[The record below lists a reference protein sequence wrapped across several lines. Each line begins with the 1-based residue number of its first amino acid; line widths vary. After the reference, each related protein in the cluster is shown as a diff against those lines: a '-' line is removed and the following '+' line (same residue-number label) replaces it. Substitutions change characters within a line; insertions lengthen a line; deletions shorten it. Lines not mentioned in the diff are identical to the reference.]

1 MGARNSS
8 NVQTEPEIPHTEH
21 NPQDG
26 TFVGIPT
33 AVVEHFKSAFL
44 SRKQELVDAILNY
57 YKGHPGAKRDL
68 LREISKHMVRV
79 CFDPQYRNVS
89 PLPLISFFGPVPAA
103 RLECRNTLLMDRTV
117 AAGTYGEVWMAR
129 VNGHPVA
136 VKISKG
142 NGQQSLLEEAML
154 LILLTSSLSRACFED
169 HMRTLEVDGLTALPF
184 PQVNFLVRNA
194 SVSKC
199 KLMMGMQPLDLTI
212 GDLVRRDSSCTEDD
226 FADVLAQLLQQ
237 LYMVQR
243 VYGFQHKDM
252 KFNNVMLQN
261 RPTPVNVIRRI
272 GRTGPSGMFF
282 SRFEV
287 VFIDLGTSCV
297 SMNACGIDLQ
307 LENYNSFYD
316 QTRILCTNR
325 SYDLMLFF
333 VSLIPYMPAFIARQ
347 QGGGMT
353 EWWQEV
359 IKPVTDLAEMHNIV
373 NINARSFLNVYNE
386 SMLSNMTSDDVCP
399 EKLFFRLVT
408 ALNRRQLA
416 RMKEITARQVQPN
429 ASKFPRQMSPLS
441 PPQREVA
448 EDTDDDKSSADDRDK
463 SPSNDHASP
472 HSKKL
477 SPVWDWKVYE

>member
-1 MGARNSS
+1 
-8 NVQTEPEIPHTEH
+8 
-21 NPQDG
+21 
-26 TFVGIPT
+26 
-33 AVVEHFKSAFL
+33 
-44 SRKQELVDAILNY
+44 
-57 YKGHPGAKRDL
+57 
-68 LREISKHMVRV
+68 
-79 CFDPQYRNVS
+79 
-89 PLPLISFFGPVPAA
+89 
-103 RLECRNTLLMDRTV
+103 
-117 AAGTYGEVWMAR
+117 
-129 VNGHPVA
+129 
-136 VKISKG
+136 
-142 NGQQSLLEEAML
+142 
-154 LILLTSSLSRACFED
+154 
-169 HMRTLEVDGLTALPF
+169 
-184 PQVNFLVRNA
+184 
-194 SVSKC
+194 
-199 KLMMGMQPLDLTI
+199 
-212 GDLVRRDSSCTEDD
+212 
-226 FADVLAQLLQQ
+226 
-237 LYMVQR
+237 
-243 VYGFQHKDM
+243 
-252 KFNNVMLQN
+252 
-261 RPTPVNVIRRI
+261 
-272 GRTGPSGMFF
+272 
-282 SRFEV
+282 
-287 VFIDLGTSCV
+287 
-297 SMNACGIDLQ
+297 MNACGIDLQ